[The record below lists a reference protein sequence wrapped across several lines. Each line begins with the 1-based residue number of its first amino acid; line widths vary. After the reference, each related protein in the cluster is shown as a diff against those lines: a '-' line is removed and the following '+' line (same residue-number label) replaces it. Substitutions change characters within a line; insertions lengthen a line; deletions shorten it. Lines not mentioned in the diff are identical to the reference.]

1 MWLFHVEQVLRFS
14 LPGLGFLVMAQRYE
28 VIVVGA
34 GHAGCEAAL
43 AAARMGRRTL
53 LLTLNLDAVAQM
65 SCNPAIGGLA
75 KGHLVREIDAL
86 GGEMARNIDAT
97 GIQFR
102 ILNTKKGPAVRASR
116 AQADRDLYRARMK
129 QVVESQPG
137 LDLKQGQAVRLVIE
151 AGRIGGVETRD
162 GLRFLAPAVILTT
175 GTFMRGLIHVGLVH
189 YPGGRAAEPP
199 SEGLSDHLREL
210 GFVVGRLKTGT
221 PPRLSAATIDFSVL
235 EEQPGDP
242 VPRPFSADT
251 PSIDRPQV
259 SCYITYT
266 NQFTHEVIR
275 RGLDRSPLYSGVIE
289 GIGPRYCP
297 SIEDKVVRFPD
308 KEQHQIFLEP
318 EGLASR
324 EIYPNGVSTSLPVD
338 VQLAYLRTMK
348 GLEQV
353 EITRPGYAIEYDY
366 VDPIQL
372 HPTLESK
379 PVPGLYHA
387 GQINGTSGYEEAA
400 AQGLLAGMNAAL
412 QVGGREPLVI
422 GRDQAYLGVLVDD
435 LVNLGAREPYR
446 MFTSRAEYRLLLR
459 EDNADQRLSAI
470 GRKAG
475 LLSDARW
482 EKFCRKLE
490 ALECGGRR
498 LREVR
503 VSPGNHAALARL
515 GLHDLK
521 NGASL
526 EELLRRP
533 EITIGDLD
541 FIDPELS
548 RLSEEVRAELE
559 TEIKYAGYIR
569 RQLEQVER
577 FRRLEELLI
586 PGDFDF
592 DAIHGLS
599 AEVREKLRLVGPRTL
614 GQAGRIPGVT
624 PAAIAILA
632 VILRR

>member
-1 MWLFHVEQVLRFS
+1 
-14 LPGLGFLVMAQRYE
+14 MAENYD

-43 AAARMGRRTL
+43 AAARMGCRAL

-102 ILNTKKGPAVRASR
+102 VLNTKKGPAVQASR

-129 QVVESQPG
+129 QVIEGQSC
-137 LDLKQGQAVRLVIE
+137 LDLKQGQVVRLLVE
-151 AGRIGGVETRD
+151 GDVVKGVETRD
-162 GLRFLAPAVILTT
+162 GLLFSAPSVILTT
-175 GTFMRGLIHVGLVH
+175 GTFMHGLIHIGLVN
-189 YPGGRAAEPP
+189 YPGGRAGEPP
-199 SEGLSDHLREL
+199 SEGLSSHLRSL
-210 GFVVGRLKTGT
+210 GFTVGRLKTGT
-221 PPRLSAATIDFSVL
+221 PPRLSAATINFSEL

-242 VPRPFSADT
+242 CPKPFSADT
-251 PSIDRPQV
+251 AKIDRPQV
-259 SCYITYT
+259 PCHITYT
-266 NQFTHEVIR
+266 NERTHEVIR
-275 RGLDRSPLYSGVIE
+275 AGLDRSPLYSGVIE
-289 GIGPRYCP
+289 GVGPRYCP

-308 KEQHQIFLEP
+308 KNQHQIFLEP
-318 EGLASR
+318 EGLASG

-348 GLEQV
+348 GLEKV

-372 HPTLESK
+372 YPTLETK
-379 PVPGLYHA
+379 RLHGLYHA

-400 AQGLLAGMNAAL
+400 AQGLLAGINAAL
-412 QVGGREPLVI
+412 QTKGCEPVVI
-422 GRDQAYLGVLVDD
+422 GRDQGYLGVLVDD
-435 LVNLGAREPYR
+435 LVNLGAKEPYR

-459 EDNADQRLSAI
+459 EDNADQRLSPLGREI
-470 GRKAG
+470 GLLTDNRWERFSDKLAG
-475 LLSDARW
+475 L
-482 EKFCRKLE
+482 
-490 ALECGGRR
+490 GRGHER
-498 LREVR
+498 LRQVR
-503 VSPGNHAALARL
+503 ISPGNHEVLARL
-515 GLHDLK
+515 GLLDLK

-533 EITIGDLD
+533 EICIDDLGFLD
-541 FIDPELS
+541 AELAG
-548 RLSEEVRAELE
+548 LSQEVRRELE
-559 TEIKYAGYIR
+559 TEVKYAGYIS
-569 RQLEQVER
+569 RQKEQVER
-577 FRRLEELLI
+577 FKRLENLVI
-586 PGDFDF
+586 PADFDY
-592 DAIHGLS
+592 DAINGLS
-599 AEVREKLRLVGPRTL
+599 AEVHEKLKLVTPRTL

-632 VILRR
+632 ILLRR

>member
-1 MWLFHVEQVLRFS
+1 
-14 LPGLGFLVMAQRYE
+14 MAQNYD

-43 AAARMGRRTL
+43 AAARMGCRAL

-102 ILNTKKGPAVRASR
+102 VLNTKKGPAVRASR
-116 AQADRDLYRARMK
+116 AQADRVLYRARMK
-129 QVVESQPG
+129 QVIETQSG
-137 LDLKQGQAVRLVIE
+137 LDLKQGQVVRLLVE
-151 AGRIGGVETRD
+151 AGRVAGVVTRD
-162 GLRFLAPAVILTT
+162 GLRFMAPAVILTT

-189 YPGGRAAEPP
+189 YPGGRAGEPP

-210 GFVVGRLKTGT
+210 GFTVGRLKTGT

-242 VPRPFSADT
+242 KPRPFSADT
-251 PSIDRPQV
+251 TSIDRPQV
-259 SCYITYT
+259 SCHITYT
-266 NQFTHEVIR
+266 NLRTHDVIR
-275 RGLDRSPLYSGVIE
+275 SGLDRSPLYSGIIE
-289 GIGPRYCP
+289 GVGPRYCP

-308 KEQHQIFLEP
+308 KDQHQIFLEP
-318 EGLASR
+318 EGLSSR

-348 GLEQV
+348 GLERV
-353 EITRPGYAIEYDY
+353 EIMRPGYAIEYDY

-372 HPTLESK
+372 QPSLETK
-379 PVPGLYHA
+379 PLPGLYHA

-412 QVGGREPLVI
+412 QVKGHKPVII
-422 GRDQAYLGVLVDD
+422 GRDRGYLGVLVDD

-459 EDNADQRLSAI
+459 EDNADQRLSPI

-482 EKFCRKLE
+482 EKFSRKLE
-490 ALECGGRR
+490 NLEFGSRR
-498 LREVR
+498 LREIR
-503 VSPGNHAALARL
+503 LAPGNRDALERL
-515 GLHDLK
+515 RLQDLK

-533 EITIGDLD
+533 EISFGDLD
-541 FIDPELS
+541 FLDPVLAGLS
-548 RLSEEVRAELE
+548 DEVRDELE
-559 TEIKYAGYIR
+559 IGIKYAGYIR
-569 RQLEQVER
+569 RQQEQVER
-577 FRRLEELLI
+577 FRRLEDLGI
-586 PGDFDF
+586 PTGFDF
-592 DAIHGLS
+592 EAVHGLS
-599 AEVREKLRLVGPRTL
+599 AEVREKLKLVAPRTL

-632 VILRR
+632 VLLRR